1 MFLAKWV
8 GSCHRVTQV
17 WNFIIVSLV
26 QVALTVPDSNLDGEL
41 VVLDVTDATQLGP
54 SNVKLRPGDRIVQV
68 EEVQQKLDSLTTC
81 NSFISVLQKNMSWHF
96 GPCLLHMWK
105 KDNRL
110 STTWRI
116 LKICRIL
123 SQINS
128 WRKKVWHG
136 LTGFFIWLSILSW
149 NFRITPK
156 HLSFF
161 FLFGW
166 CCGAGDRFERYD
178 SWPNSSSWGCTSKF
192 GKWSMH

>member
-8 GSCHRVTQV
+8 VSCHRVTQV
-17 WNFIIVSLV
+17 WNFIDVSL

-68 EEVQQKLDSLTTC
+68 EEVQQKLDSLNTC
-81 NSFISVLQKNMSWHF
+81 NSFISILQKNMSWHF

-136 LTGFFIWLSILSW
+136 LTGFSSDSLYYHETFVSHPNIY
-149 NFRITPK
+149 R
-156 HLSFF
+156 FF
-161 FLFGW
+161 FSFGW

-178 SWPNSSSWGCTSKF
+178 SWPNSSSLGCTSKF
-192 GKWSMH
+192 GMWSTH